1 MQAYR
6 HTGLLGD
13 EKEPY
18 FTVMADAHSMA
29 KTELKTFNWSLPE
42 SRIELV
48 EFQTDKETL
57 CNLLTGWGC
66 EMKVLRTWALT
77 PRGGLRE
84 VANGE

>member
-6 HTGLLGD
+6 HTGLLGGG
-13 EKEPY
+13 KEPY

-57 CNLLTGWGC
+57 CNLLAGWGC
-66 EMKVLRTWALT
+66 EMQVLRTWALT